1 MLPVKEGL
9 QRQVKVLIGIGNLGF
24 GGCHR
29 GFHSRLTN
37 PNGFLEPASSDLL
50 LVNER
55 RNLSVVGAVSR
66 TFSVPSVSGPAFQV
80 CGYHIDL
87 LLSGSGVAS
96 SVSGKSMAACGSKS
110 LFVDPRVSKRYAG
123 MVYGDGSPPSRGRIS
138 MRLRG
143 RDHREG
149 SSTTYGYFAYRAVK
163 RWIALNPQSG
173 GWGFRGLHSSLLNQ
187 YSAGNAPDVSF
198 DNSVTEEQVRDS
210 LDPVAAKLSAKPLKL
225 VSGSCYLPHPDK
237 EETGGEDAHFICAE
251 EQALGVAD
259 GVGGWAELG
268 IDAGFYSR
276 ELMSNSVSAIQ
287 DEPKGS
293 IDPARVLEKAH
304 TSTKSKGSSTACII
318 ALTDQGL
325 HAINLGDSGF
335 IVVREGHTV
344 FRSPVQQHDFNFTYQ
359 LESGSNGDLP
369 SSGQVFT
376 VAVAPGDVIIAGT
389 DGLFDNL
396 YNNEITAVVVHAVR
410 AGIDPQVTA
419 QKIAALARQRAQDK
433 NRQTPFSTAAQD
445 AGFRY
450 YGGKLDDITV
460 VVSYVAASKAEEKH

>member
-9 QRQVKVLIGIGNLGF
+9 QKQVKILIGLGF
-24 GGCHR
+24 GGYR
-29 GFHSRLTN
+29 GFHSRFAS
-37 PNGFLEPASSDLL
+37 PNGFLEPASSDL
-50 LVNER
+50 VFINER
-55 RNLSVVGAVSR
+55 RNLSVLGALSR
-66 TFSVPSVSGPAFQV
+66 TFSVPSVSGPAFHV
-80 CGYHIDL
+80 CGYH
-87 LLSGSGVAS
+87 LLSETTT
-96 SVSGKSMAACGSKS
+96 SVTGESMASLGCSKS
-110 LFVDPRVSKRYAG
+110 LFLDRCVDPLFSSKRYAG
-123 MVYGDGSPPSRGRIS
+123 GGRIS
-138 MRLRG
+138 MRIKG
-143 RDHREG
+143 KDNNINN
-149 SSTTYGYFAYRAVK
+149 STVYGYFAYRAAK
-163 RWIALNPQSG
+163 KWIAFNPKTG
-173 GWGFRGLHSSLLNQ
+173 GLGFRGLHSSLLNRF
-187 YSAGNAPDVSF
+187 SAGNAPNVSF
-198 DNSVTEEQVRDS
+198 DNSLTEEKVSSDFGP
-210 LDPVAAKLSAKPLKL
+210 DKLCVKPLKL

-268 IDAGFYSR
+268 IDAGYYSR
-276 ELMSNSVSAIQ
+276 ELMSNSVSAIH

-304 TSTKSKGSSTACII
+304 TSTKSQGSSTACII

-335 IVVREGHTV
+335 MVVREGHTV

-376 VAVAPGDVIIAGT
+376 VAVAPGDVIVAGT

-396 YNNEITAVVVHAVR
+396 YNNEITAIVVQAVR
-410 AGIDPQVTA
+410 AGTDPQVTA

-460 VVSYVAASKAEEKH
+460 VVSYVAASKKENI

>member
-1 MLPVKEGL
+1 MLPVREGL
-9 QRQVKVLIGIGNLGF
+9 QKQVKILIGLGF
-24 GGCHR
+24 GGYR
-29 GFHSRLTN
+29 GFHSRFAS

-50 LVNER
+50 LSNER
-55 RNLSVVGAVSR
+55 RNLSVLGALSR

-87 LLSGSGVAS
+87 LLSDAS
-96 SVSGKSMAACGSKS
+96 LRSVGESMASLGGSKS
-110 LFVDPRVSKRYAG
+110 LFLDRRFDPSVSG
-123 MVYGDGSPPSRGRIS
+123 VMVCGDGRSRGRIS

-143 RDHREG
+143 RDHG
-149 SSTTYGYFAYRAVK
+149 DNNSTVYGYFAYRAAK
-163 RWIALNPQSG
+163 KWIAFNPKTG
-173 GWGFRGLHSSLLNQ
+173 GLGFRGLHSSLL
-187 YSAGNAPDVSF
+187 SRFSVGNAPDVSF
-198 DNSVTEEQVRDS
+198 DSSPAEEQAKGSSSDS
-210 LDPVAAKLSAKPLKL
+210 VADKLCVKPLKL

-237 EETGGEDAHFICAE
+237 EATGGEDAHFICAE

-268 IDAGFYSR
+268 IDAGYYSR
-276 ELMSNSVSAIQ
+276 ELMSNSVNAIH

-304 TSTKSKGSSTACII
+304 TSTKSQGSSTACII

-325 HAINLGDSGF
+325 NAINLGDSGF
-335 IVVREGHTV
+335 MVVREGHTV

-376 VAVAPGDVIIAGT
+376 VSVAPGDVIIAGT

-396 YNNEITAVVVHAVR
+396 YNNEITAIVVQAVR
-410 AGIDPQVTA
+410 AGTDPQVTA

-460 VVSYVAASKAEEKH
+460 VVSYVAASKEEGRTLK

>member
-1 MLPVKEGL
+1 MLPVREGL
-9 QRQVKVLIGIGNLGF
+9 QKQVKILIGLGF
-24 GGCHR
+24 GGYR
-29 GFHSRLTN
+29 GFHSRFAH
-37 PNGFLEPASSDLL
+37 PNGFLEPASSDSLL
-50 LVNER
+50 LNER
-55 RNLSVVGAVSR
+55 RNLSVLGALSR
-66 TFSVPSVSGPAFQV
+66 TFSVPSVSGPALQV
-80 CGYHIDL
+80 CGYHVDL
-87 LLSGSGVAS
+87 LLSDKGLG
-96 SVSGKSMAACGSKS
+96 GSMASLGGSKS
-110 LFVDPRVSKRYAG
+110 LFLDPLVSSSKRFA
-123 MVYGDGSPPSRGRIS
+123 VCGDGGNSRGRVS

-143 RDHREG
+143 GGRGQADNNNN
-149 SSTTYGYFAYRAVK
+149 STVYGYFAYRAAK
-163 RWIALNPQSG
+163 KWIAFNPKTG
-173 GWGFRGLHSSLLNQ
+173 GLGFRGLHSSLLSRF
-187 YSAGNAPDVSF
+187 SAGNAPDVSF
-198 DNSVTEEQVRDS
+198 DNSPSDEQQVRGSSDS
-210 LDPVAAKLSAKPLKL
+210 VADKQLCVKPLKL

-237 EETGGEDAHFICAE
+237 EATGGEDAHFICAE

-268 IDAGFYSR
+268 IDAGYYSR
-276 ELMSNSVSAIQ
+276 ELMSNSVNAIQ

-304 TSTKSKGSSTACII
+304 TSTKSLGSSTACII

-335 IVVREGHTV
+335 MVVREGHTV

-396 YNNEITAVVVHAVR
+396 YNNEITAIVVQAVR
-410 AGIDPQVTA
+410 AGTDPQVTA

-460 VVSYVAASKAEEKH
+460 VVSYVAASKEEGKH

>member
-1 MLPVKEGL
+1 MLPVREGL
-9 QRQVKVLIGIGNLGF
+9 QKQVKILIGLGF
-24 GGCHR
+24 GGYR
-29 GFHSRLTN
+29 GFHSRFVAN
-37 PNGFLEPASSDLL
+37 PNGFLEPDLVL
-50 LVNER
+50 LNER
-55 RNLSVVGAVSR
+55 RNLSVLGALSR

-80 CGYHIDL
+80 CGYHVDL
-87 LLSGSGVAS
+87 LLSDAS
-96 SVSGKSMAACGSKS
+96 LRLGKVSGESMASLGGSKS
-110 LFVDPRVSKRYAG
+110 LFLDPLVSSKRYDVRSSG
-123 MVYGDGSPPSRGRIS
+123 GRVS

-143 RDHREG
+143 GREQG
-149 SSTTYGYFAYRAVK
+149 DNNNNNSTVYGYFAYRAAK
-163 RWIALNPQSG
+163 KWIAFNPKTG
-173 GWGFRGLHSSLLNQ
+173 GLGFRGLHTSLLSRF
-187 YSAGNAPDVSF
+187 SAGNAPDVVSF
-198 DNSVTEEQVRDS
+198 DNSLTEEQVRGSSDS
-210 LDPVAAKLSAKPLKL
+210 VADNKLCVKPLKL

-237 EETGGEDAHFICAE
+237 EATGGEDAHFICAE

-268 IDAGFYSR
+268 IDAGYYSR
-276 ELMSNSVSAIQ
+276 ELMSNSVNAIQ

-304 TSTKSKGSSTACII
+304 TSTKSQGSSTACII

-325 HAINLGDSGF
+325 NAVNLGDSGF
-335 IVVREGHTV
+335 MVVREGHTV

-396 YNNEITAVVVHAVR
+396 YNNEITAIVVQAVR
-410 AGIDPQVTA
+410 AGTDPQVTA

-460 VVSYVAASKAEEKH
+460 VVSYVAASSKEEGKR

>member
-1 MLPVKEGL
+1 MLPVREGL
-9 QRQVKVLIGIGNLGF
+9 QKQVKILIGLGF
-24 GGCHR
+24 GGYR
-29 GFHSRLTN
+29 GFHSRFAH
-37 PNGFLEPASSDLL
+37 PNRFLEPASSDLL
-50 LVNER
+50 LSNER
-55 RNLSVVGAVSR
+55 RNLSVLGALSR

-87 LLSGSGVAS
+87 LLSDAS
-96 SVSGKSMAACGSKS
+96 LRSVGESMASLGASKS
-110 LFVDPRVSKRYAG
+110 LFLDRRFDPSVSG
-123 MVYGDGSPPSRGRIS
+123 VMVCGDGRSRGRIS

-143 RDHREG
+143 RDHG
-149 SSTTYGYFAYRAVK
+149 DNNSTVYGYFAYRAAK
-163 RWIALNPQSG
+163 KWIAFNPKTG
-173 GWGFRGLHSSLLNQ
+173 GLGFRGLHSSLL
-187 YSAGNAPDVSF
+187 SRFSVGNAPDVSF
-198 DNSVTEEQVRDS
+198 DSSPAEELAKGSSDSVAD
-210 LDPVAAKLSAKPLKL
+210 KLCVKPLKL

-237 EETGGEDAHFICAE
+237 EATGGEDAHFICAE

-268 IDAGFYSR
+268 IDAGYYSR
-276 ELMSNSVSAIQ
+276 ELMSNSVNAIH

-304 TSTKSKGSSTACII
+304 TSTKSQGSSTACII

-325 HAINLGDSGF
+325 NAINLGDSGF
-335 IVVREGHTV
+335 MVVREGHTV

-376 VAVAPGDVIIAGT
+376 VSVAPRDVIIAGT

-396 YNNEITAVVVHAVR
+396 YNNEITAIVVQAVR
-410 AGIDPQVTA
+410 AGTDPQVTA

-460 VVSYVAASKAEEKH
+460 VVSYVAASKEEGRTLK